1 MSSAFNPHYFHAQL
15 VKKLVEL
22 AESCY
27 SFEQLK
33 ILSEIADLFYSN
45 VDPQYQHLYERI
57 EKSARHLR
65 GLSEIGSNEVPPVHN
80 ENDPDNCP
88 CPECLAK
95 ITRSS
100 YA

>member
-1 MSSAFNPHYFHAQL
+1 MSRAFNPHHFHAQL

-65 GLSEIGSNEVPPVHN
+65 GLSEIGSNEVVPHN
-80 ENDPDNCP
+80 SIDPDNCT
-88 CPECLAK
+88 CSECLAK